1 MNVPKLPKLNPVLN
15 PLRWKKSALLSVLVL
30 FLVLWFGFFDT
41 YSLWSRF
48 QLEKE
53 KRDLVN
59 RTELLVHQTE
69 QLRMKIESL
78 QNDPAILERI
88 AREEYGMRRPG
99 ETVYR
104 IRNK

>member
-1 MNVPKLPKLNPVLN
+1 MIVPKLPKLNPVLN
-15 PLRWKKSALLSVLVL
+15 PLRWKKSALFSVLVL

-53 KRDLVN
+53 KRDLIN

-69 QLRMKIESL
+69 QLRLKIESL
-78 QNDPAILERI
+78 QNDPALLERI